1 MGIAFEEAKK
11 SYEQMREQER
21 KKLIK
26 YLKNHTALI
35 NSDLDVVTGGSSGN
49 GDKNYTSGGRI
60 APYDLSNW
68 KWVEC
73 KNPNGGFSA
82 VVSLNM
88 PDNDLASGN
97 PHSLYDR
104 VGVAITYKCG
114 NDYYKTSIWTDID
127 LPFDN
132 ASMNRLAKIIE
143 TQFNFYEEIKR

>member
-35 NSDLDVVTGGSSGN
+35 NSDLDVVTDGPSGN

-82 VVSLNM
+82 M
-88 PDNDLASGN
+88 IELAWPLLINAEMIIIKHPFG
-97 PHSLYDR
+97 LTLIFR
-104 VGVAITYKCG
+104 
-114 NDYYKTSIWTDID
+114 SIM
-127 LPFDN
+127 L
-132 ASMNRLAKIIE
+132 
-143 TQFNFYEEIKR
+143 Q